1 MSGHIV
7 AMGGGGFSMEDSPLL
22 DDYVL
27 GLAAPDPRVVFLPT
41 ASGDASDYIARFY
54 RAFAPRRCRPIHLEL
69 FRRSGGLD
77 EIVAGAGVI
86 YVGGGSTANMMALW
100 RLHGLDALLRAAWER
115 GAVLAGVSAGAV
127 CWFES
132 AVTDSFGPE
141 LAALDGCL
149 GLIAGSFCP
158 HYDGEARRRPAYRE
172 MVASGALAAGI
183 ACDDGAAVHFAGSE
197 LLGAVSSRRG
207 AGAYRVEPG
216 AGEAIER
223 PIPTRFLGG

>member
-1 MSGHIV
+1 VSGHIV

-27 GLAAPDPRVVFLPT
+27 GLAGADPRVLFLPT
-41 ASGDASDYIARFY
+41 ASGDASD
-54 RAFAPRRCRPIHLEL
+54 
-69 FRRSGGLD
+69 
-77 EIVAGAGVI
+77 
-86 YVGGGSTANMMALW
+86 
-100 RLHGLDALLRAAWER
+100 
-115 GAVLAGVSAGAV
+115 
-127 CWFES
+127 
-132 AVTDSFGPE
+132 
-141 LAALDGCL
+141 
-149 GLIAGSFCP
+149 
-158 HYDGEARRRPAYRE
+158 YDGEARRRPAYRE